1 VTKSVWDDPTM
12 DERLRAMRKEG
23 HAFSAIAKV
32 LQVTRNSV
40 VGRARRLKI
49 RTDPMVTPIAKTR
62 PQRAV
67 ASPDP
72 LPLPEP
78 PNMPKPEP
86 DEPVAPPVRLL
97 ETIGWSQCRYPVDGP
112 EPMCCGAPTVRGT
125 SWCVNHLRQ
134 VFAPVPKRRERI
146 AS

>member
-1 VTKSVWDDPTM
+1 MTKSIWDDPAM
-12 DERLRAMRKEG
+12 DERLRAMVAAGQPFR
-23 HAFSAIAKV
+23 AIANALGV
-32 LQVTRNSV
+32 SRNSCI
-40 VGRARRLKI
+40 GRARRKGFPGIDKPGARKQL
-49 RTDPMVTPIAKTR
+49 R

-67 ASPDP
+67 ASPSP
-72 LPLPEP
+72 LPPPEP
-78 PNMPKPEP
+78 PMPKPEP

-97 ETIGWSQCRYPVDGP
+97 ETIGWKQCRYPVDGP
-112 EPMCCGAPTVRGT
+112 EPMCCGAPTVQGT